1 MDLYKKKGDKTL
13 VAFKEIDLQCMSG
26 IDRRKAMGE
35 VQVLSMLHHP
45 NIVTYYNS
53 YEFEGRL
60 LIEMEYCENG
70 SLADFLAQQ
79 KTPLSEKIIL
89 KMFSQISAALLYL
102 EQKNILHRYAVS
114 NRLSINHGSNQQR
127 LEDR

>member
-1 MDLYKKKGDKTL
+1 
-13 VAFKEIDLQCMSG
+13 MSG
-26 IDRRKAMGE
+26 SDRRKAMGE

-53 YEFEGRL
+53 YEFEGKL

-79 KTPLSEKIIL
+79 KTHLSEKLIL
-89 KMFSQISAALLYL
+89 KMFSQIASALLYL
-102 EQKNILHRYAVS
+102 EQKNILHRLVY
-114 NRLSINHGSNQQR
+114 
-127 LEDR
+127 